1 MGLEPARPTTN
12 GTSILP
18 SRSLYWFEDATLT
31 VRIEDIQ
38 FRVHQSLIARHSP
51 LFGSVNASLDLNRPT
66 DVLVVSTDVLF
77 TTNDPSGHR
86 LIAKETVAASD
97 FEVLLAHLYHDEPL
111 TTTSSLQRVASI
123 LRVSGSNQLHFP
135 SIHGLARG
143 ILEGVIPADPLLL
156 KSDSP
161 SPFEALSLATQ
172 FDVWPVRKCLLYW
185 LVTTHHFD
193 DGTSSEGPQATSSE
207 SPSASSSDRALC
219 ERLLGNII
227 EHFTPILYTPAT
239 GSHMAYMW
247 MPHVIQLSFED
258 DGVYKPLETLERIKQ
273 IDWEAQGI
281 CSSCAGEKRRE
292 WSEEQEIVWRKVDEW
307 VGHCGN

>member
-1 MGLEPARPTTN
+1 MGLESARPTTN

-77 TTNDPSGHR
+77 TTSDPSGHR

-143 ILEGVIPADPLLL
+143 VLEGIIPSDPLLL

-193 DGTSSEGPQATSSE
+193 DGTSSESPQPMSETEATSSE
-207 SPSASSSDRALC
+207 SPSASSVRSQSLVSESDRALC

-239 GSHMAYMW
+239 GSHMACTD
-247 MPHVIQLSFED
+247 HFADI
-258 DGVYKPLETLERIKQ
+258 
-273 IDWEAQGI
+273 
-281 CSSCAGEKRRE
+281 KRRE